1 MPTPG
6 RQLAQT
12 AVKIHANR
20 RDAVRKGQSIWA
32 LTAMV
37 ALICLNGS
45 LTLAQDDVL
54 TQHNDVSRTGQDL
67 KETWLTPA
75 NVNVNQ
81 FGKLFT
87 QSVDEIIVG
96 QPLYASGVLM
106 NDGLVHNVVYVAT
119 LANTVYAFDA
129 DNNLGANAA
138 PLWSAS
144 LNDGGV
150 PDPISDYGCTGTHFK
165 EIGVTSTPVI
175 DAAKT
180 TLYVVA
186 KTLTGDVRAFNLH
199 ALDIRTGAEVLGGPT
214 RISGTYGS
222 SQTFN
227 ELYQMQRPAL
237 LLENGLIYVGFGGN
251 GCDVHPY
258 NGWLFAY
265 DAQTLQPQAVF
276 EVSPNGKKSALWQGG
291 TGPAADV
298 FGNVYVATA
307 NGTYDGPEVGND
319 YGDSVLKLGWNGTT
333 FGVQDYFTPYNQAY
347 LQDND
352 LDLGS
357 AGALLLPD
365 QPGLYPHELVAGGK
379 QGTLYLLNRDNLGQ
393 FNPNTDDVIQT
404 IPGFPFELSGIPSY
418 WNGSVYVAGDH
429 DDIKQFPLISG
440 TLTPQPVSQTT
451 VAFGG
456 AGAGST
462 SITSN
467 GTNNGILWALA
478 HSSHILYA
486 FDATNLAVQLYS
498 SKQAL
503 HGRDALDLLIRFAT
517 PTVSNGK
524 VYVGGRSSL
533 TVYGLLPALSPAGG
547 DNQTGTRN
555 EVLPVALS
563 VRASEAYAGSPI
575 PGLSVTCGDGK
586 SKGVFIPSATQTTDA
601 TGTATFQYQLPQS
614 TGVVTITCSNP
625 TTSSTTFTE
634 TCAPGA
640 PAKVAIVSGNK
651 QTGPPN
657 TPLPNPLVV
666 KVLDANG
673 IVVPGATVTFTDNGA
688 GGSFSPMSPV
698 TDSKG
703 RASTQY
709 ATGPQ
714 TGKVT
719 AIASAPGATSASFL
733 ETIQW

>member
-1 MPTPG
+1 MGTPS
-6 RQLAQT
+6 RLAAQT
-12 AVKIHANR
+12 AVTFHARRCKIVRLR
-20 RDAVRKGQSIWA
+20 RGILI

-37 ALICLNGS
+37 GLICLHGS
-45 LTLAQDDVL
+45 LALAQNDVL
-54 TQHNDVSRTGQDL
+54 TQHNDVSRTGQNL
-67 KETWLTPA
+67 QETWLTPA

-81 FGKLFT
+81 FGKLFA

-96 QPLYASGVLM
+96 QPLYASGILM
-106 NDGLVHNVVYVAT
+106 NDGHVHNVVYVAT

-129 DNNLGANAA
+129 DNNLGGNAA
-138 PLWSAS
+138 PLWSVS

-199 ALDIRTGAEVLGGPT
+199 ALDIRTGSELLGGPI
-214 RISGTYGS
+214 RISGTYGAL
-222 SQTFN
+222 QTFN

-265 DAQTLQPQAVF
+265 DAHTLQQQAVF
-276 EVSPNGKKSALWQGG
+276 EVSPNGKKSAIWQGG
-291 TGPAADV
+291 TGPSADG
-298 FGNVYVATA
+298 FGNIYVVTA
-307 NGTYDGPEVGND
+307 NGTYDGPGLGND

-333 FGVQDYFTPYNQAY
+333 FGVQDYFTPYNQAD

-357 AGALLLPD
+357 AGALILPD
-365 QPGLYPHELVAGGK
+365 QPGPYPHELLAGGK
-379 QGTLYLLNRDNLGQ
+379 QGTLYLINRDDLGE
-393 FNPNTDDVIQT
+393 FDPGNDDVIQT
-404 IPGFPFELSGIPSY
+404 IPGFPFELSGVPSY
-418 WNGSVYVAGDH
+418 WNGSAYVAGDH

-451 VAFGG
+451 IAFGG
-456 AGAGST
+456 SGAGST

-467 GTNNGILWALA
+467 GNNNGILWALA

-486 FDATNLAVQLYS
+486 FDATNLAVQLYNS
-498 SKQAL
+498 RQAL
-503 HGRDALDLLIRFAT
+503 HARDTLDLLIRFAT
-517 PTVSNGK
+517 PTISNGK

-533 TVYGLLPALSPAGG
+533 TVYGLLPALSSVGG
-547 DNQTGTRN
+547 NNQTGTSN
-555 EVLPVALS
+555 EVLPTALS
-563 VRASEAYAGSPI
+563 VLASDAYQRAPI
-575 PGLSVTCGDGK
+575 PGLSVTCADGMA
-586 SKGVFIPSATQTTDA
+586 KGVFIPSATQTTDA

-614 TGVVTITCSNP
+614 TGAVTITCSNP
-625 TTSSTTFTE
+625 ASTSTTFTE

-640 PAKVAIVSGNK
+640 PAKLAIVSGNK

-657 TPLPNPLVV
+657 TALPNPLVV

-673 IVVPGATVTFTDNGA
+673 IVVPGATVTFADNGA

-698 TDSKG
+698 SDSKG
-703 RASTQY
+703 RATTQY
-709 ATGPQ
+709 TTGPN

-719 AIASAPGATSASFL
+719 VTASTQGATSVNFIV
-733 ETIQW
+733 TVQ